1 MNITKD
7 SLEQEMD
14 LYKQKIQK
22 YLNNPEYCDP
32 NCSLQQAQVILDRL
46 SREYHFNYK
55 TNKISNGNNNR

>member
-1 MNITKD
+1 
-7 SLEQEMD
+7 MD

-32 NCSLQQAQVILDRL
+32 NCSLQQAQVILNRL